1 MHHRN
6 KRNIIIAAILL
17 FALTGAGILLV
28 FNLHSMLMTNM
39 VPENLREQSARIYW
53 IISGFV
59 VFVIAAA
66 FAVAYWL
73 LKLKEKS
80 DRQNEKVTEEIRHQI
95 YTDTLTKLPNRG
107 AMKQEIANWM
117 NICREQKHNGGT
129 FFLDVDNF
137 QSVNNTFGHNIGDSV
152 LEECAVRLTEF
163 VSKEGVIGRI
173 GGDEFALLLHPIHT
187 KYDLQQYA
195 ERILDVF
202 TKPFLVHGVIVQL
215 NCSIGTMLFDWT
227 EEKAQ
232 KEYDKIIN
240 QTEFVLSQAK
250 KTNKGSYCVFN
261 NQIGEQETRLA
272 KMQRSLKNAIT
283 NDEMLVYY
291 QAQYDFHERKIIG
304 FEALVRWDSK
314 EFGMVSPVQFI
325 PLAEKSGYIKEIGR
339 FVIDKTFAFA
349 KEYED
354 TDFCISFNC
363 SAMELLQADFV
374 DYIKERF
381 DYYNLKWHSVAIEIT
396 ESCLIESFD
405 EVIQKLNDLCD
416 YGLLVYLDDFG
427 TGFSSL
433 TYLKNL
439 PIDAVKIDKSFID
452 EISTNTTEKDIVGMI
467 VSLAGR
473 LNLRVIAEGVE
484 IEGQLE
490 DLQQCGCT
498 VIQGYYIS
506 RPIPKNEVPHL
517 LVAHA

>member
-6 KRNIIIAAILL
+6 RNNIIIAAIVLL
-17 FALTGAGILLV
+17 ILSGVGIFFISSV
-28 FNLHSMLMTNM
+28 RSMLISNTQNSS
-39 VPENLREQSARIYW
+39 QSSQVFWMI
-53 IISGFV
+53 V
-59 VFVIAAA
+59 VFVICVIAVV
-66 FAVAYWL
+66 FAVTCFL
-73 LKLKEKS
+73 LKLKSKNDEEK
-80 DRQNEKVTEEIRHQI
+80 EKVAEKIKLQT
-95 YTDTLTKLPNRG
+95 YTDTLTKLPNRS

-117 NICREQKHNGGT
+117 DSCREQKHNGGA

-137 QSVNNTFGHNIGDSV
+137 QSVNNTFGHNVGDSV
-152 LEECAVRLTEF
+152 LEECSVRLAELAG
-163 VSKEGVIGRI
+163 EDGVIGRI
-173 GGDEFALLLHPIHT
+173 GGDEFALLIQPI
-187 KYDLQQYA
+187 YSQEDLRQYA
-195 ERILDVF
+195 DKILDVF
-202 TKPFLVHGVIVQL
+202 VKPFLVHGIIVQL
-215 NCSIGTMLFDWT
+215 NCSIGTMLFNWT
-227 EEKAQ
+227 EEKTQ
-232 KEYDKIIN
+232 KEYDQIIN
-240 QTEFVLSQAK
+240 QTEFVLMQAK
-250 KTNKGSYCVFN
+250 NTNKGGYCIFD
-261 NQIGEQETRLA
+261 NQIGEQENRQA
-272 KMQRSLKNAIT
+272 KMQRSLKNAIA
-283 NDEMLVYY
+283 NNEMLVYY
-291 QAQYDFHERKIIG
+291 QAQYDFQEKRIIG
-304 FEALVRWDSK
+304 FESLVRWDSK
-314 EFGMVSPVQFI
+314 EFGMVSPAQFI
-325 PLAEKSGYIKEIGR
+325 PMAEKNGYIKEIGR

-363 SAMELLQADFV
+363 SAIELLQADFTN
-374 DYIKERF
+374 YIKERF
-381 DYYNLKWHSVAIEIT
+381 DYYNLKWQSVAIEIT

-467 VSLAGR
+467 VGLAGK
-473 LNLRVIAEGVE
+473 LHLRVIAEGVE
-484 IEGQLE
+484 IENQLQ

-517 LVAHA
+517 LIAHA